1 LEEAVSKSKKEEKSK
16 AKMEHTTCYCPFCFS
31 SRIMEEAKE
40 QYSGFFTH
48 LRNAR
53 IEVLR
58 GFRTLIDERISSLEK
73 QKKKVTKVRVE

>member
-1 LEEAVSKSKKEEKSK
+1 VSKAKKEEKSK
-16 AKMEHTTCYCPFCFS
+16 TRMEHKTCCCPFCLS
-31 SRIMEEAKE
+31 SRMMEEAKE
-40 QYSGFFTH
+40 QYSGLFTH

-73 QKKKVTKVRVE
+73 QKKKVTKVKVE

>member
-1 LEEAVSKSKKEEKSK
+1 VSKPKKEEKSK
-16 AKMEHTTCYCPFCFS
+16 AKKEHATCCCPFCLS
-31 SRIMEEAKE
+31 SRVMEEAKE

-73 QKKKVTKVRVE
+73 QKKKVTKVKVE

>member
-1 LEEAVSKSKKEEKSK
+1 MSKAKKEEKSK
-16 AKMEHTTCYCPFCFS
+16 ARVEHERCCCPFCFT

-40 QYSGFFTH
+40 EYSGFFTH

-73 QKKKVTKVRVE
+73 QKKKVTKVKVE